1 MKNWHKTAAVLLAAT
16 IGLSATACNSKQS
29 TQKTEIRFSTW
40 DNADTLDFQ
49 QSMVDKFNEQSD
61 TVHVSL
67 EGYGENYDTKIT
79 ASMGGN
85 DAPDVMYMWNYP
97 KYGDALLPLNDL
109 IDAEGT
115 AYKDDFYETLWN
127 YNKIGDNILGI
138 PVGYTTHVMYYNK
151 DMFDAAGI
159 AYPTGDWTWQDVEA
173 AATKLTKPEE
183 KIYGLA
189 IPINPDPYDYEM
201 FAWSNGGAFCDETGK
216 VEGVLN
222 SPQTVEPFAFFQK
235 MIKDGVAVGTDDYG
249 SSNFKMQTV
258 GMFMNGSW
266 SIGSIEETGINF
278 GVALL
283 PNFGTQPSQS
293 IVSSSGVAIS
303 NTTEH
308 KEAAW
313 EFVKYWTG
321 TDMNKARIG
330 YELPVL
336 KSVADAEKLTTDEI
350 NGKFY
355 TMLER
360 SDQHMPASFLVSD
373 WSTLAEKLNL
383 ALEQVLNV
391 NEAMDPQQAFDAA
404 AK

>member
-1 MKNWHKTAAVLLAAT
+1 MKNWHKAAAVALAAA
-16 IGLSATACNSKQS
+16 IGVAASACGSQETK
-29 TQKTEIRFSTW
+29 KTEIRFSTW
-40 DNADTLDFQ
+40 DSAETLDFQ
-49 QSMVDKFNEQSD
+49 QGMVDKFNEQSK
-61 TVHVSL
+61 TVHVTL

-79 ASMGGN
+79 ASMGGK

-97 KYGDALLPLNDL
+97 KYGEALMPLNSL
-109 IDAEGT
+109 IDGEGA
-115 AYKDDFYETLWN
+115 AYKNDFYETLWN

-173 AATKLTKPEE
+173 AAVKLTKPAE

-222 SPQTVEPFAFFQK
+222 SAKTVEPFGFFQK
-235 MIKDGVAVGTDDYG
+235 LIKDGVAVGTDSYG

-258 GMFMNGSW
+258 GMFMNGAW
-266 SIGSIEETGINF
+266 SIGSLKEAGINF

-283 PNFGTQPSQS
+283 PNFGSAPSQS

-303 NTTEH
+303 ATTEH

-313 EFVKYWTG
+313 EFVKFWTG
-321 TDMNKARIG
+321 KDMNKERIG

-336 KSVADAEKLTTDEI
+336 KSVASEEKLTSDEI

-360 SDQHMPASFLVSD
+360 SQEHMPASFLVSD

-383 ALEQVLNV
+383 ALEQILNI
-391 NEAMDPQQAFDAA
+391 NEAMDPQQALDAA

>member
-1 MKNWHKTAAVLLAAT
+1 MKNWHKAAVIALAAAT
-16 IGLSATACNSKQS
+16 GLSASACNSQS
-29 TQKTEIRFSTW
+29 TKKTEIRFSTW
-40 DNADTLDFQ
+40 DSAESLDFQ
-49 QSMVDKFNEQSD
+49 QSMVDKFNEQSE
-61 TVHVSL
+61 TVHVTL

-79 ASMGGN
+79 ASMGGK

-97 KYGDALLPLNDL
+97 KYGEALMPLDEL
-109 IDAEGT
+109 ITAEGD
-115 AYKDDFYETLWN
+115 AYKNDFYESLWN
-127 YNKIGDNILGI
+127 YNKIGDDILGI

-159 AYPTGDWTWQDVEA
+159 AYPTGDWTWEEVEA
-173 AATKLTKPEE
+173 AAAKLTKPEE

-216 VEGVLN
+216 IEGVLN
-222 SPQTVEPFAFFQK
+222 SAETVAPFDFFQK
-235 MIKDGVAVGTDDYG
+235 MIADGVAVGTDSYG
-249 SSNFKMQTV
+249 ASNFKMQTV

-266 SIGSIEETGINF
+266 SIGSLQEAGINF
-278 GVALL
+278 GIALL
-283 PNFGTQPSQS
+283 PNFGTTPSQS
-293 IVSSSGVAIS
+293 IVSSSGVGIS
-303 NTTEH
+303 ATTEH

-313 EFVKYWTG
+313 EFVKFWTG
-321 TDMNKARIG
+321 KEMNKERIG

-336 KSVADAEKLTTDEI
+336 KSVAAEEALLTDEI

-360 SDQHMPASFLVSD
+360 STEHMPASFLVSD

-383 ALEQVLNV
+383 ALEQVLNI
-391 NEAMDPQQAFDAA
+391 NEAMDAQQAFDAA